1 MVSGLSHRIP
11 LAPLATQTGC
21 CQIAGIQCSIVGTQ
35 ISGRRKIRCR
45 RDHAAADVGSASEDR
60 ARGSIEMAR
69 RIKSHCSEIFRY
81 AIPDG
86 RCDSDPCRDPGPA
99 MMEAAPVKHRT
110 KLL

>member
-1 MVSGLSHRIP
+1 
-11 LAPLATQTGC
+11 
-21 CQIAGIQCSIVGTQ
+21 
-35 ISGRRKIRCR
+35 
-45 RDHAAADVGSASEDR
+45 
-60 ARGSIEMAR
+60 MAR